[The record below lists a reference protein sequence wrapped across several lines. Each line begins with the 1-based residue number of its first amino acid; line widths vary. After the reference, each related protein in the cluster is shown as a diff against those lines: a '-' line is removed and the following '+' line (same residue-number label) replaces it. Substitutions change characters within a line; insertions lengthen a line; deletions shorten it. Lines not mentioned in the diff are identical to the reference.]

1 MAIDRQ
7 SLIAMVSDFGAIDN
21 YVGVMKGVI
30 FNLFPG
36 ARIADITHQIP
47 PQNILA
53 AQFALAT
60 AVDYFPVGTV
70 FLAVVDPGVGT
81 TRRAI
86 ALRTERY
93 RFVGPDNGLFST
105 VLQGHRAIA
114 AVQLDNPI
122 YWRSPDPSATFHGR
136 DIFAPAAAH
145 LAAGVPLES
154 LGTAIALESL
164 VSLAPPVPTPADQG
178 GWLGEIQYVD
188 RFGNLVTTFSGDW
201 VGDRPWAIDLD
212 TPERKPT
219 AGGYIAG
226 GQTYGDTEPGA
237 LIALVGSHGWVE
249 IAQNQ
254 GSAAIS
260 LALTYG
266 DRVRLVH
273 DP

>member
-30 FNLFPG
+30 FNLFSG
-36 ARIADITHQIP
+36 GQIADITHQIP
-47 PQNILA
+47 PQNVRA

-93 RFVGPDNGLFST
+93 QFIGPDNGLFST
-105 VLQGHRAIA
+105 VLQRHRAIA

-145 LAAGVPLES
+145 LAAGVPLEN
-154 LGTAIALESL
+154 LGTAIAPETLTQL
-164 VSLAPPVPTPADQG
+164 TPPTPTPMDQG

-188 RFGNLVTTFSGDW
+188 RFGNLVTTFPGDW

-212 TPERKPT
+212 IPERKS
-219 AGGYIAG
+219 IAG

-237 LIALVGSHGWVE
+237 LIALVG
-249 IAQNQ
+249 
-254 GSAAIS
+254 
-260 LALTYG
+260 
-266 DRVRLVH
+266 
-273 DP
+273 